1 MAGRTGGRQD
11 GRQGGRGDINM
22 TQAELNALINDR
34 VVEALAA
41 FQAANQAGKFFC
53 FISW

>member
-1 MAGRTGGRQD
+1 MAGSTRGRQG
-11 GRQGGRGDINM
+11 GRQGGRGNTNM

-34 VVEALAA
+34 VTKALAA

-53 FISW
+53 LIIR

>member
-1 MAGRTGGRQD
+1 MAGRNG
-11 GRQGGRGDINM
+11 GGRGGRGNVNM

-53 FISW
+53 FIS